1 MYGHWIGFTD
11 IPSYVWLAQNRAMQ
25 VEARVS
31 RGLKDELDC
40 LRERAA
46 RVEQLQAEL
55 KNCTHRLRS
64 MELYRTQ
71 LKVEE
76 EIYIRLNH
84 HALQLGMTKWSAIIW
99 KWSNISCYLYSGR

>member
-1 MYGHWIGFTD
+1 MSLIHVYGHWTDPHFTD
-11 IPSYVWLAQNRAMQ
+11 IPSNVWLAQNRSLQ
-25 VEARVS
+25 VEVRVS

-55 KNCTHRLRS
+55 KNSTHRLRS

-76 EIYIRLNH
+76 EIWLKH
-84 HALQLGMTKWSAIIW
+84 HALE
-99 KWSNISCYLYSGR
+99 